1 MIKLGQLSK
10 VLRIRQ
16 WLKNVLIFFVPFLNG
31 DFNNLETVKN
41 LFIGFLSFSFIASA
55 GYILND
61 WKDRNLD
68 SLHPKK
74 ANRPFASG
82 VYHRNHAIL
91 IFTLSLCSSVLL
103 SFLCTNEFRLYLLQY
118 FIVTVLYTFYI
129 KKIPVIEVVT
139 LASCFVI
146 RILAGAALVDA
157 QSSKSLLVVVTFA
170 AIFVVTSKRFAEIQS
185 SNEYKREV
193 AKSYSLT
200 FLQTL
205 ITTSLTLSIGAYLYW
220 VFNQNSISGIFFEL
234 STIPVTLALFRYA
247 WHRDAGDAETP
258 EEMILSDP
266 LLPALASIIAL
277 LFYAAVYL

>member
-82 VYHRNHAIL
+82 IYHRNHAIL

-103 SFLCTNEFRLYLLQY
+103 SFLCTNEFRLYLMQY
-118 FIVTVLYTFYI
+118 FIVTVVYTFYI

-157 QSSKSLLVVVTFA
+157 QSSKSLLVVV
-170 AIFVVTSKRFAEIQS
+170 
-185 SNEYKREV
+185 
-193 AKSYSLT
+193 SYSLT

-220 VFNQNSISGIFFEL
+220 VFNQNSLSGIFFEL